1 MVFSGL
7 RLPLGR
13 EYVPDGFLQAAE
25 APAEEGGLGSRY
37 ALRLRFYST
46 LPPTLDNQLRVNLGL
61 APPRDAI
68 IADRAYNTRQ
78 TTNAFLGWE
87 AVEGVEYD
95 PRDAPLR
102 ETVTLSRLGPD
113 LSPLP
118 PRRLELYINS
128 LSSEEGEEAESGA
141 PPTFYTSEM
150 CRQVGRGG
158 SSG

>member
-1 MVFSGL
+1 
-7 RLPLGR
+7 
-13 EYVPDGFLQAAE
+13 VPPAASRPS
-25 APAEEGGLGSRY
+25 PAR
-37 ALRLRFYST
+37 
-46 LPPTLDNQLRVNLGL
+46 
-61 APPRDAI
+61 PPR
-68 IADRAYNTRQ
+68 RS
-78 TTNAFLGWE
+78 
-87 AVEGVEYD
+87 
-95 PRDAPLR
+95 DAPLR